1 MWCVEG
7 GVERLSWRL
16 RARFPWGQLGAW
28 KGLDQGV
35 AAVKACLPRTPEAV
49 HREGQAEAGT

>member
-1 MWCVEG
+1 M
-7 GVERLSWRL
+7 ERLSWRL